1 MNQYVLFFWIL
12 GLLLALST
20 CESSADPTGVD
31 PCVDCDNDLIEK
43 GTYDTTPYEFNL
55 PDNLPPLPTAARNI
69 TVAEVA
75 LGRHLF
81 YDPILS
87 SDSTLSCASCHK
99 QELAFTDGRAVST
112 GVLGLEGSRSAMS
125 LVNLAYNLNG
135 FFWDGREPSLESQA
149 LVPIEDHLEM
159 NDTWENVEEKL
170 RRHPTYPQMFKEA
183 FGIERRSEITR
194 GLATR
199 ALAQFERTLIS
210 GNSLYDKSLRL
221 EVFLPDDVERGR
233 QLFVIEP
240 VDQSDEH
247 PGCFHC
253 HGAPHLTNNQF
264 FNNGLEDV
272 DELTDFPDP
281 GRGGVTGNV
290 YDNGK
295 FRAPT
300 LRNIAL
306 TAPYMHDGRFQTLQE
321 VLDHYASGGHNALN
335 EDPNIQ
341 PFTLT
346 EQQKADMLAF
356 LHALTDTTFTQ
367 NPAFSNP
374 FED

>member
-1 MNQYVLFFWIL
+1 MNRAFFIIGAVIL
-12 GLLLALST
+12 GFGLSA
-20 CESSADPTGVD
+20 CSSAPETPGVD
-31 PCVDCDNDLIEK
+31 PCVDCNDDLIAE
-43 GTYDTTPYEFNL
+43 GTHDTTPYEYDL
-55 PDNLPPLPTAARNI
+55 PSNLPPLPSTARNI
-69 TVAEVA
+69 TAAEVA

-99 QELAFTDGRAVST
+99 QELAFTDGQTVST
-112 GVLGLEGSRSAMS
+112 GVLGLQGSRNAMS
-125 LVNLAYNLNG
+125 LVNLAYNING
-135 FFWDGREPSLESQA
+135 FFWDGREPTLESQA
-149 LVPIEDHLEM
+149 LIPIEDHLEM

-170 RRHPTYPQMFKEA
+170 RRHPTYPKMFKEA

-210 GNSLYDKSLRL
+210 GNSLYDQSLRL
-221 EVFLPDDVERGR
+221 ETFLPDDVERGR

-240 VDQSDEH
+240 ADQSDEH

-264 FNNGLEDV
+264 FNNGLDDV
-272 DELTDFPDP
+272 ENLTDFPDL
-281 GRGGVTGNV
+281 GRGAVTGNV

-306 TAPYMHDGRFQTLQE
+306 TAPYMHDGRFETLEE
-321 VLDHYASGGHNALN
+321 VLDHYAGGGHNVIN

-356 LHALTDTTFTQ
+356 LHALTDTSFTQ